1 MNDDHECRLC
11 IINNLFLSSAN
22 YLHIL
27 RKFFGSYP
35 KAVLVFTTNFLAQ
48 CMYLKQSR
56 PFVFEVFIV

>member
-1 MNDDHECRLC
+1 MDDDRVCRIC

-22 YLHIL
+22 YLHL
-27 RKFFGSYP
+27 HRKFFGNYP
-35 KAVLVFTTNFLAQ
+35 EAVLIFTTNFLAQ